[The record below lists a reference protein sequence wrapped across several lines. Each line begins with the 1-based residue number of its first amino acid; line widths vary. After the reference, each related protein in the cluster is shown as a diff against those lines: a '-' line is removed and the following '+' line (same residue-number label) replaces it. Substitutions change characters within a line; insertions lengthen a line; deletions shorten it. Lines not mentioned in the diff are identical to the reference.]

1 MTDLIRQ
8 IISPKIKYTNSK
20 CSDSAAKEKKKKKKT
35 NTVRNKSS
43 KHNCFHSF

>member
-1 MTDLIRQ
+1 MTGLIRQ

-20 CSDSAAKEKKKKKKT
+20 CSDSAAKEKKKFK
-35 NTVRNKSS
+35 NKSS